1 MFALPVVNPAAIP
14 QPAEGRSFAASVPV
28 TLPFEIGTLN
38 GELPLT
44 RRQVHR
50 HEHLFRAGQPFRS
63 LYFVHTGFFKTS
75 IVSSDGREKIT
86 GFRMRGELLGIDA
99 LGMPAYGCDAVAL
112 DTGEV
117 WELPYSRFTAMGAR
131 LPELHDQLTSTMAGE
146 IRRDWAWMLTLGTLN
161 AEQRVVAFLL
171 DLAQRQQALNY
182 SPRHLMLRMTRAEI
196 GNFLALTLETVTRVL
211 SRLDAAG
218 LIAVSK
224 REIRLENMDALQA
237 ILGEPRTLH

>member
-1 MFALPVVNPAAIP
+1 MLAVSAMSPATAP
-14 QPAEGRSFAASVPV
+14 QPSQGQPFAASMPM
-28 TLPFEIGTLN
+28 TSPFEIGTLN

-44 RRQVHR
+44 RRQIHR

-75 IVSSDGREKIT
+75 LVSSDGREKIT

-99 LGMPAYGCDAVAL
+99 LGMAAYGCDAIAL

-117 WELPYSRFTAMGAR
+117 WELPYSRFTALGAR
-131 LPELHDQLTSTMAGE
+131 LPELHDRLTSTLAGE

-161 AEQRVVAFLL
+161 AEQRVIAFLL

-237 ILGEPRTLH
+237 VLSEPKTLH

>member
-1 MFALPVVNPAAIP
+1 MLATQTIGNPAIP
-14 QPAEGRSFAASVPV
+14 QPSSWSFPASVPA
-28 TLPFEIGTLN
+28 TLPFEIGVL
-38 GELPLT
+38 GKQLPLT
-44 RRQVHR
+44 RRPIHR

-63 LYFVHTGFFKTS
+63 LYFVHTGFFKTT

-99 LGMPAYGCDAVAL
+99 LGMPTYACDAVAL

-117 WELPYSRFTAMGAR
+117 WELPYSRFNALGAR
-131 LPELHDQLTSTMAGE
+131 LPELHDRLASTLAGE

-196 GNFLALTLETVTRVL
+196 GNFLALTLETVTRAL
-211 SRLDAAG
+211 SRLDG
-218 LIAVSK
+218 EGYIAVSK
-224 REIRLENMDALQA
+224 REIQINDMVALKA
-237 ILGEPRTLH
+237 LLGEPGTIH